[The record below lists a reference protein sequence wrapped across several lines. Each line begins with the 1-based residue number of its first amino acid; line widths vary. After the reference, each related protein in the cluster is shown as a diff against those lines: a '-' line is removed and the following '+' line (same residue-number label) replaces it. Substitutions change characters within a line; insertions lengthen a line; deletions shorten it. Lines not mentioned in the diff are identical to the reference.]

1 MLPAFVPPPPP
12 YPYLTAV
19 RAFAPPDDLRIESLG
34 RPPTCFGPRSYK
46 PTPKD
51 RIDATERNFIK
62 PSASASAVKLE
73 SIPAR
78 ETEWRE
84 ELHSSKGNLH
94 ERHAFRHQGWQRRQG
109 PCPVHNAARSSNR
122 PIALSNANAT
132 PAWFRAADDTALW
145 RLIPLVESI
154 FDDSPA
160 HPRPDRHHVLSRN
173 HPDLTSTILSLISHG
188 DRWLAP
194 EAQTLVAARASRVG
208 SCGTN

>member
-1 MLPAFVPPPPP
+1 MADGSKKCCRSSAPSIATRQQQHIRHMLPAFVPPPPP

-84 ELHSSKGNLH
+84 GFIRRKATYMNGTPFDIKVGRGDKVHVPFTMQRGLPTGRSLYRTPTRRLHGFAPPTTPPFGGS
-94 ERHAFRHQGWQRRQG
+94 FRSLS
-109 PCPVHNAARSSNR
+109 RSSTTPQLILD
-122 PIALSNANAT
+122 PIGTMSSRGIT
-132 PAWFRAADDTALW
+132 PISPPRY
-145 RLIPLVESI
+145 RL
-154 FDDSPA
+154 
-160 HPRPDRHHVLSRN
+160 
-173 HPDLTSTILSLISHG
+173 
-188 DRWLAP
+188 
-194 EAQTLVAARASRVG
+194 
-208 SCGTN
+208 